1 MRIVILG
8 GTKFIG
14 KAITDRMGQQ
24 GHELLVVHRGETEQ
38 KTDSK
43 HQHLHTDRAAL
54 TDHKSTL
61 CAFRP
66 EAVIDTYCMNEHAA
80 KVVLECFP
88 PELRYVV
95 LSSMD
100 VYRAFGAVLSNTETD
115 PLPITEDSPVRTTMY
130 PHKGSGQPGSDDYE
144 KLHVESVYGK
154 VYATIL
160 RLPMVYG
167 PFDPRRR
174 ENYILRRLR
183 AGRKRIP
190 IGIGNW
196 LWTKGFVFDIANS
209 VNYVLQSD
217 TTRGEIL
224 NICETDT
231 HSFAAWSKMILQAA
245 NSDAELVPVDEKL
258 LPEDLGSLTKPRPQ
272 HLLVS
277 NEKARRLLPDWVE
290 TDNQSALDQSVNWHL
305 ENPPE
310 AEPFDPTEDDKA
322 LLSST
327 AVHTR

>member
-14 KAITDRMGQQ
+14 KAITSHLTQQ
-24 GHELLVVHRGETEQ
+24 GHELLVVHRGETEPAADNQ
-38 KTDSK
+38 C
-43 HQHLHTDRAAL
+43 QHLHTDRSHL
-54 TDHKSTL
+54 TDHKSALST
-61 CAFRP
+61 FHP
-66 EAVIDTYCMNEHAA
+66 DAVVDTYCMNEVSAA
-80 KVVLECFP
+80 NVLECFP
-88 PELRYVV
+88 PDLRYIV

-100 VYRAFGAVLSNTETD
+100 VYRAFGAVLTETETD
-115 PLPITEDSPVRTTMY
+115 PLPITESSPVRTTLY

-154 VYATIL
+154 VNATIL

-174 ENYILRRLR
+174 EDYILRRLR
-183 AGRKRIP
+183 AGRKQIP

-209 VNYVLQSD
+209 VNLILHSD
-217 TTRGEIL
+217 TTRGEII
-224 NICETDT
+224 NICETHT
-231 HSFAAWSKMILQAA
+231 HTFADWSKMILQAA

-290 TDNQSALDQSVNWHL
+290 TDNQSALNQSVNWHL

-310 AEPFDPTEDDKA
+310 AELFDPTEDDKA

-327 AVHTR
+327 AVHAR